1 MKEKK
6 TMAELEFGKDVDDI
20 EEPVLIPEG
29 WKVFELM
36 DEPKTEKNNAMK
48 EQERSGEENPDAG
61 FNWSLRLA
69 TTDGE
74 AMYNG
79 RTFFLR
85 FPIPKEADKD
95 AYDSRGKKIYDAKME
110 RITGF
115 VSAFG
120 GYVAGRRV
128 ELLKGAKG
136 MCYVLQQISK
146 FGASLGQPENQIDIF
161 NQGFKKVGSGEGGG
175 EASEDDASF

>member
-1 MKEKK
+1 
-6 TMAELEFGKDVDDI
+6 MAELEFGKDVDDI
-20 EEPVLIPEG
+20 EEPLLLPEG
-29 WKVFELM
+29 WRTFELM
-36 DEPKTEKNNAMK
+36 DEPKTEENKAMK
-48 EQERSGEENPDAG
+48 EDPEAENAG
-61 FNWSLRLA
+61 HNWSLRLA
-69 TTDGE
+69 SCDGE